1 MKKTTTFRSL
11 TKELSRELS
20 RDPQLKQA
28 MARAK
33 REPRGENRAKAEQV
47 TGVLSLPLTIASRF
61 SKKKKARTLD
71 ELKDAINLLVQASL
85 LLKENILDRPEVKKF
100 VQQRSKE
107 IYLFAQE
114 CVSRVVPKK
123 ANATLKSKS
132 V

>member
-11 TKELSRELS
+11 TKELSR
-20 RDPQLKQA
+20 DPQLKQA
-28 MARAK
+28 MARAR
-33 REPRGENRAKAEQV
+33 REPRGKDRAKVERV
-47 TGVLSLPLTIASRF
+47 TGVLSLLLTIASRF

-100 VQQRSKE
+100 FQQRSKE

-114 CVSRVVPKK
+114 CVDKVVPKK
-123 ANATLKSKS
+123 VNATLKSKS